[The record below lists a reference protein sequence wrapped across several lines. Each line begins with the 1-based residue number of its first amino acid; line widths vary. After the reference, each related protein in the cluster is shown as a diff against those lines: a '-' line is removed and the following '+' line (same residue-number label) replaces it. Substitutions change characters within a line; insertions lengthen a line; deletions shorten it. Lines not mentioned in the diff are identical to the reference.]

1 MWGRHHDDMPVGVL
15 DVGSNT
21 VRLLVVRRGR
31 SILTERE
38 MLRLGAD
45 VEQHGRISAMK
56 LARTAEVVAHFADDA
71 RALGVER
78 LEVLITSPGR
88 QAENGDELVAALAMA
103 TGSPTR
109 VLSAE
114 EEGRLAFLGAT
125 EVAGPPSGRRVAV
138 VDVGGGSAQVVVGT
152 RRRGPEWVRSI
163 DVGSQRLTSRLL
175 SGDPPG
181 RAAVEAARRDVENEL
196 AGIDPPQPRTAYAV
210 GGSARSLK
218 RIVGPRLGVDELA
231 EALDVLARTSADDLA
246 RDYGIDPDRTP
257 TLAAGAVILAAIQER
272 LGTPLKV
279 VRAGLRDG
287 AIADLSQR
295 RAAA

>member
-1 MWGRHHDDMPVGVL
+1 MWGRHHDDMPVGVV

-31 SILTERE
+31 SVLTERE
-38 MLRLGAD
+38 MLRLGDD
-45 VEQHGRISAMK
+45 VEQHGRISAVK
-56 LARTAEVVAHFADDA
+56 IARLAEVVALYADDA
-71 RALGVER
+71 RALGVEQ

-88 QAENGDELVAALAMA
+88 QAENGAELVKVLELA
-103 TGSPTR
+103 TGSPAR
-109 VLSAE
+109 VLSAA

-125 EVAGPPSGRRVAV
+125 EVAGPPPRRRVAV
-138 VDVGGGSAQVVVGT
+138 VDVGGGSAQVIVGT
-152 RRRGPEWVRSI
+152 RRSGPEWVRSI

-181 RAAVEAARRDVENEL
+181 PAAVEAARRDVEREL
-196 AGIDPPQPRTAYAV
+196 AGIEPPQPRTAYAV
-210 GGSARSLK
+210 GGSARSIK
-218 RIVGPRLGVDELA
+218 RIVGPRLGGDELA
-231 EALDVLARTSADDLA
+231 EALDVLATTSADELA
-246 RDYGIDPDRTP
+246 RSYGIDPDRTP

-272 LGTPLKV
+272 LGAPLKV

-287 AIADLSQR
+287 AIADVAAR